1 MDMAIPGPLG
11 QTCTKL
17 FDQHVLELPIAALRP
32 PSTTPSLLAHST
44 ARSRRSSA
52 GHPAVEHTVRMDGTA
67 ATPSGQH
74 HPEPPDR
81 RSKRHTTPRT
91 P

>member
-1 MDMAIPGPLG
+1 MDMAIPRPLG

-17 FDQHVLELPIAALRP
+17 FDQHVLELPTAALRP

-52 GHPAVEHTVRMDGTA
+52 GHAAVEHLKCVYCTA
-67 ATPSGQH
+67 TTPSGLH
-74 HPEPPDR
+74 VPEPPDR
-81 RSKRHTTPRT
+81 RSPRHTTPRT